1 MDRRSIFGG
10 LAALLAMPIAAKAAP
25 AKKCFN
31 QDQNSVQWTVP
42 KGIRKIRVRSWSQE
56 RGEIIDTH
64 FTVKEGQVFRIDVVN
79 GR

>member
-10 LAALLAMPIAAKAAP
+10 LAALLAMPIAAKAAT

-42 KGIRKIRVRSWSQE
+42 KNITKIRVRSWSKE

-64 FTVKEGQVFRIDVVN
+64 FSVKEGQVFRIDVVN
-79 GR
+79 